1 MGSAWR
7 PGGAGGMGQR
17 GQLCSD
23 QGHAR
28 KEEMAD
34 GPAVRV
40 GLGGTVE
47 PGSAQD
53 RTKISFFNISTSSSL
68 KILKVALLVLQ
79 KFPNYAKG

>member
-7 PGGAGGMGQR
+7 PGGAGGTGQR

-79 KFPNYAKG
+79 KFPNYDKG